1 MGGGEGSQI
10 GFAHRAGSV
19 IDGKFQFVA
28 GAMDIDPKRAVE
40 FGMAQGLDKDRS
52 YSDWQEMLEKE
63 KNRDER
69 LHLVTVATPNVTH
82 HTISK
87 AFMEAGF
94 HVLCEKPMT
103 MTVEEAKDLVEVS
116 KKTGQICA
124 VNYGYTALEP
134 SIINSHAPLVSR
146 ALTSLFNYTC

>member
-69 LHLVTVATPNVTH
+69 AYIWLQLLLRMLHIIRYQKH
-82 HTISK
+82 SWRR
-87 AFMEAGF
+87 
-94 HVLCEKPMT
+94 
-103 MTVEEAKDLVEVS
+103 VS
-116 KKTGQICA
+116 MSFVKNQ
-124 VNYGYTALEP
+124 
-134 SIINSHAPLVSR
+134 
-146 ALTSLFNYTC
+146 